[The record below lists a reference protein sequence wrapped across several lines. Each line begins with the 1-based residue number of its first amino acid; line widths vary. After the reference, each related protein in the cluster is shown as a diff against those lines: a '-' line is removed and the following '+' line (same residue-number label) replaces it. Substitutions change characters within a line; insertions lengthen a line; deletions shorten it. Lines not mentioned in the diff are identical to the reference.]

1 MGHRDNLIEFP
12 RLPELQCAACGSQN
26 VRTTIETETFAY
38 GESTARA
45 ELTARIPVRICDAC
59 GFHFTDEAA
68 DDARHEAICRHLR
81 VMTPQEIATV
91 RKTYG
96 LSRAEFAR
104 LTRLGEASLARWE
117 AGLLI
122 QNAAYD
128 RFLYLLTFREN
139 IERLKQEDHQS
150 VVKTIARRIVERPQ
164 MNPGLRSLREIS
176 PDLRARAAAFQ
187 LCPTGT
193 Y

>member
-1 MGHRDNLIEFP
+1 
-12 RLPELQCAACGSQN
+12 
-26 VRTTIETETFAY
+26 V
-38 GESTARA
+38 
-45 ELTARIPVRICDAC
+45 ELTASVPVRICDEC

-91 RKTYG
+91 RKDYG
-96 LSRAEFAR
+96 LSRPEFAR

-128 RFLYLLTFREN
+128 QFLYLLTFPEN
-139 IERLKQEDHQS
+139 IERLKQRNREA
-150 VVKTIARRIVERPQ
+150 VVKTIPHRIVKRVETDT
-164 MNPGLRSLREIS
+164 GLRVLREIP

-193 Y
+193 